1 MRVLEET
8 QGHQSH
14 QKAHQ
19 HERDV
24 GGGLNVSSARIKV
37 RVFITDVCV
46 WVDVNA
52 HVHDH
57 VLNATAE
64 DGVTCGFRVSI
75 GNLQQRQRKYKII
88 KVEQS

>member
-37 RVFITDVCV
+37 RVFITDVGV

-52 HVHDH
+52 HFHDH
-57 VLNATAE
+57 VLATAE
-64 DGVTCGFRVSI
+64 DDVTCGFRVSI
-75 GNLQQRQRKYKII
+75 SNL
-88 KVEQS
+88 